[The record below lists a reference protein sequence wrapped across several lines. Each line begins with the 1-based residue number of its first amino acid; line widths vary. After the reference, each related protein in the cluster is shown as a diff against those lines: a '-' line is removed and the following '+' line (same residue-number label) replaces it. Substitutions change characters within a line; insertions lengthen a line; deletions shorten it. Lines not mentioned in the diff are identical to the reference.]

1 MAAQRDI
8 SPVFVEGLDIS
19 AYGITR
25 SVGRHGVP
33 VYALNDKLRD
43 PLRYSKYVRE
53 CFVYPDDP
61 TQPRAYA
68 GDSVANEDV
77 LCKLILE
84 WGARFAQKPVLFATS
99 DWFARF
105 LSSRQQELKD
115 RFLFHW
121 VEPQLFNTIVDKG
134 SMVRFCERVG
144 VKVPHTHITRPED
157 DIAQVARG
165 FVYPC
170 LIKPIHR
177 YTVGFPVES
186 AKVLIAQTAQEA
198 QDFFAK
204 YPQMKGATL
213 MQELIEGG
221 DDQVFQYTAL
231 VNTQGEIAAY
241 STVRKLR
248 QYPAGYGSMCY
259 GVTEYNEALALAG
272 RDLILALGYRGLG
285 SIEFKHRQKDGGY
298 YFIEMNTRLP
308 WYNGIFADAG
318 VNLPHL
324 AYLDLASGLFEHN
337 AAGFAPPQQHDRTT
351 WVGYHNYASWF
362 RDTRAGRTGAGRTES
377 GETML
382 RGRMSFFYNVA
393 RAKSYGWWNPSDPKP
408 FLASGFLAARRLAG
422 KLLRKIG
429 LR

>member
-1 MAAQRDI
+1 MPAQRDI

-25 SVGRHGVP
+25 SVGPHGVP

-61 TQPRAYA
+61 NQPRAYA

-77 LCKLILE
+77 LCRLMLQ
-84 WGARFAQKPVLFATS
+84 WGERFTHKPVLFATS

-105 LSSRQQELKD
+105 LSHRQAELKD

-121 VEPQLFNTIVDKG
+121 VPTDLFSTIVDKG

-144 VKVPHTHITRPED
+144 IKVPRTHISCPED
-157 DIAQVARG
+157 DMAQVARD
-165 FVYPC
+165 FVYPA

-177 YTVGFPVES
+177 YTAGFPVES
-186 AKVLIAQTAQEA
+186 AKVLVAQNAQEA
-198 QDFFAK
+198 QDFFGR

-213 MQELIEGG
+213 MQELIEGD

-259 GVTEYNEALALAG
+259 GQTEYNEALELAG
-272 RDLILALGYRGLG
+272 RKLILALGYCGLG
-285 SIEFKHRQKDGGY
+285 SLEFKYRHRDSGY

-308 WYNGIFADAG
+308 WYNGLFADAG
-318 VNLPHL
+318 VNLPYL
-324 AYLDLASGLFEHN
+324 AYLDLASGFSAHN
-337 AAGFAPPQQHDRTT
+337 AAGYAPPQQRDGTT
-351 WVGYHNYASWF
+351 WVGYHNYAACF
-362 RDTRAGRTGAGRTES
+362 REIKTQRSLSRTTFLS
-377 GETML
+377 QI
-382 RGRMSFFYNVA
+382 A
-393 RAKSYGWWNPSDPKP
+393 RAKSYGWWNSADPKP
-408 FLASGFLAARRLAG
+408 FLASGILAARRAAG
-422 KLLRKIG
+422 SVLRKMG

>member
-1 MAAQRDI
+1 MASQPDI

-61 TQPRAYA
+61 SQPRAYA

-77 LCKLILE
+77 LCRLMLE
-84 WGARFAQKPVLFATS
+84 WGARFEQKPVLFATS

-105 LSSRQQELKD
+105 LSHRQPELKD

-121 VEPQLFNTIVDKG
+121 VAPELFKTIVDKG
-134 SMVRFCERVG
+134 SMVRFCEQRG
-144 VKVPHTHITRPED
+144 LKVPRTHITRPED
-157 DIAQVARG
+157 DMQQVARE
-165 FVYPC
+165 FVYPS

-177 YTVGFPVES
+177 YTAGFPVES
-186 AKVLIAQTAQEA
+186 AKVLVANNAREA
-198 QDFFAK
+198 QAFFKA

-213 MQELIEGG
+213 MQELIEGD

-231 VNTQGEIAAY
+231 VNTQGEIEAY

-248 QYPAGYGSMCY
+248 QYPAGFGSMCY
-259 GVTEYNEALALAG
+259 GQTEYNEALTLVG
-272 RDLILALGYRGLG
+272 RELILALGYRGLG
-285 SIEFKHRQKDGGY
+285 SLEFKYRQKDGGY

-318 VNLPHL
+318 VNLPYL
-324 AYLDLASGLFEHN
+324 AYLDLAGKASVQH
-337 AAGFAPPQQHDRTT
+337 AAGFAPPQQRDGTT
-351 WVGYHNYASWF
+351 WLGYHNYAAWF
-362 RDTRAGRTGAGRTES
+362 RETRS
-377 GETML
+377 KHPIS
-382 RGRMSFFYNVA
+382 RMAFLGHVA
-393 RAKSYGWWNPSDPKP
+393 RAQSYAWWNTSDPKP
-408 FLASGFLAARRLAG
+408 FLASGILAG
-422 KLLRKIG
+422 RRMAGRMLRKAG
-429 LR
+429 FR

>member
-1 MAAQRDI
+1 MTASRDI

-61 TQPRAYA
+61 NQPRAYA

-77 LCKLILE
+77 LCRLMLE
-84 WGARFAQKPVLFATS
+84 WAARFEQKPVLFATS

-105 LSSRQQELKD
+105 LSHRQEELKD
-115 RFLFHW
+115 KFLFHW
-121 VEPQLFNTIVDKG
+121 APTDLFTTIVDKG
-134 SMVRFCERVG
+134 SMVRFCERTG
-144 VKVPHTHITRPED
+144 IKVPRTHITRRED
-157 DIAQVARG
+157 DMAQIARD
-165 FVYPC
+165 FVYPS

-177 YTVGFPVES
+177 YTAGFPVES
-186 AKVLIAQTAQEA
+186 AKVLVAQNPREA
-198 QDFFAK
+198 HEFFAR

-213 MQELIEGG
+213 IQELIEGA

-231 VNTQGEIAAY
+231 VNTQGKIAAH

-259 GVTEYNEALALAG
+259 GQTEKNEALAAEG
-272 RDLILALGYRGLG
+272 RKLILALGYRGLG
-285 SIEFKHRQKDGGY
+285 SLEFKYRQKDGGY

-308 WYNGIFADAG
+308 WYNGLFADAG

-324 AYLDLASGLFEHN
+324 AYLDLTNGISEPNTAML
-337 AAGFAPPQQHDRTT
+337 APPQQRDGTT
-351 WVGYHNYASWF
+351 WVGYHNYASCF
-362 RDTRAGRTGAGRTES
+362 REIKYQHS
-377 GETML
+377 L
-382 RGRMSFFYNVA
+382 SRMNFLSHVA
-393 RAKSYGWWNPSDPKP
+393 RSKSYGWWNWADPKP
-408 FLASGFLAARRLAG
+408 FLASGILAARRGAG
-422 KLLRKIG
+422 SVLRKIG

>member
-25 SVGRHGVP
+25 SVGRHGLP

-61 TQPRAYA
+61 TQLRAYG

-77 LCKLILE
+77 LCRLILQ
-84 WGARFAQKPVLFATS
+84 WASRFEHKPVLFATS

-105 LSSRQQELKD
+105 LSNRQAELKD

-121 VEPQLFNTIVDKG
+121 VPPALFTTIVDKG
-134 SMVRFCERVG
+134 TMVRFCERTG
-144 VKVPHTHITRPED
+144 IKVPRTHITHPED
-157 DIAQVARG
+157 DMAQVARG
-165 FVYPC
+165 FVYPA

-177 YTVGFPVES
+177 YTAGFPVES
-186 AKVLIAQTAQEA
+186 AKVLVAQNPQEA
-198 QDFFAK
+198 QDFFAR
-204 YPQMKGATL
+204 YPQMKGVTL
-213 MQELIEGG
+213 MQELIEGD

-231 VNTQGEIAAY
+231 VNTQGEITAY

-259 GVTEYNEALALAG
+259 GQTEHNEALALAG
-272 RDLILALGYRGLG
+272 RKLILALGYRGLG
-285 SIEFKHRQKDGGY
+285 SLEFKHRKRDSGY

-308 WYNGIFADAG
+308 WYNGLFADAG
-318 VNLPHL
+318 VDLPYL
-324 AYLDLASGLFEHN
+324 AYLDLASGLSAHN
-337 AAGFAPPQQHDRTT
+337 AAGFAPPQQRDGTT
-351 WVGYHNYASWF
+351 WVGYHNYAACFHEIKAQRSL
-362 RDTRAGRTGAGRTES
+362 S
-377 GETML
+377 
-382 RGRMSFFYNVA
+382 RMTFLGHVA
-393 RAKSYGWWNPSDPKP
+393 RSKSYGWWNWADPKP
-408 FLASGFLAARRLAG
+408 FLASGIIAARRLAG
-422 KLLRKIG
+422 SVLRKMG

>member
-1 MAAQRDI
+1 MGSPRDI
-8 SPVFVEGLDIS
+8 SPIFVEGLDIS
-19 AYGITR
+19 AYGIAR

-61 TQPRAYA
+61 SQPRAYA

-77 LCKLILE
+77 LCGLMLR
-84 WGARFAQKPVLFATS
+84 WADRFKRKPVLFATS

-105 LSSRQQELKD
+105 LSNRQAELKN

-121 VEPQLFNTIVDKG
+121 APPALFTTIVDKG
-134 SMVRFCERVG
+134 TMVRFCERAG
-144 VKVPHTHITRPED
+144 VKVPRTHITRPQD
-157 DIAQVARG
+157 DMAQVARD
-165 FVYPC
+165 FVYPS

-177 YTVGFPVES
+177 YTAGFPVET

-198 QDFFAK
+198 QSFFEK

-231 VNTQGEIAAY
+231 VNTQGKIAAQA
-241 STVRKLR
+241 TVRKLQ

-259 GVTEYNEALALAG
+259 GQTEKNEALAAEG
-272 RDLILALGYRGLG
+272 RKLILALGYRGLG
-285 SIEFKHRQKDGGY
+285 SLEFKYRQKDGGY

-308 WYNGIFADAG
+308 WYNGLFADAG
-318 VNLPHL
+318 VNLPYL
-324 AYLDLASGLFEHN
+324 AYCDLTGQLSGQPAAN
-337 AAGFAPPQQHDRTT
+337 AAPQQRDGAT
-351 WVGYHNYASWF
+351 WVGYHNYAACV
-362 RDTRAGRTGAGRTES
+362 REIRRQQVKTTQPIR
-377 GETML
+377 
-382 RGRMSFFYNVA
+382 RMTFFGHVA
-393 RAKSYGWWNPSDPKP
+393 RANSYGWWNLSDPKP
-408 FLASGFLAARRLAG
+408 FLASGVLAARRLAG
-422 KLLRKIG
+422 KILRKTG

>member
-1 MAAQRDI
+1 MPAPHDNI

-19 AYGITR
+19 AYGIAR
-25 SVGRHGVP
+25 GVGRHGVP

-61 TQPRAYA
+61 SQPRAYA

-77 LCKLILE
+77 LCSLVLD
-84 WGARFAQKPVLFATS
+84 WGARFEHKPVLFATS

-105 LSSRQQELKD
+105 LSNRQDKLKD

-121 VEPQLFNTIVDKG
+121 VPPELFSTIVDKG
-134 SMVRFCERVG
+134 TMVRFCERAG
-144 VKVPHTHITRPED
+144 VKVPRTHITLPED
-157 DIAQVARG
+157 DMAQVARD
-165 FVYPC
+165 FVYPS

-177 YTVGFPVES
+177 YTAGFPVET

-198 QDFFAK
+198 QAFFAK
-204 YPQMKGATL
+204 YPQMRGATL

-248 QYPAGYGSMCY
+248 QFPAGYGSMCY
-259 GVTEYNEALALAG
+259 GRTEHNDALAAEG
-272 RDLILALGYRGLG
+272 RKLVLALGYRGLG
-285 SIEFKHRQKDGGY
+285 SLEFKLRQKDGGY

-308 WYNGIFADAG
+308 WYNGLFADAG
-318 VNLPHL
+318 VNLPYL
-324 AYLDLASGLFEHN
+324 AYRDLTGQPSGQSAAN
-337 AAGFAPPQQHDRTT
+337 AAPQQHDAIT
-351 WVGYHNYASWF
+351 WVGYHNYAACF
-362 RDTRAGRTGAGRTES
+362 REIKPQRS
-377 GETML
+377 IS
-382 RGRMSFFYNVA
+382 RMTFWGHVA
-393 RAKSYGWWNPSDPKP
+393 RAKSYGWWNWADPKP
-408 FLASGFLAARRLAG
+408 FLASGVLAARRAAG
-422 KLLRKIG
+422 KILRKIG

>member
-1 MAAQRDI
+1 MTSQRGI

-19 AYGITR
+19 AYGIAR
-25 SVGRHGVP
+25 SVGRLGVP

-61 TQPRAYA
+61 SQPRAYA

-77 LCKLILE
+77 LCGLMLQWAE
-84 WGARFAQKPVLFATS
+84 RFQRKPVLFATS

-105 LSSRQQELKD
+105 LSHRQAELKD

-121 VEPQLFNTIVDKG
+121 VSPDLFTNIVDKG
-134 SMVRFCERVG
+134 TMVRFCEHAG
-144 VKVPHTHITRPED
+144 VKVPRTHITRPED
-157 DIAQVARG
+157 DMAQVARD
-165 FVYPC
+165 FVYPS
-170 LIKPIHR
+170 LIKPVHR
-177 YTVGFPVES
+177 YTAGFPVET

-198 QDFFAK
+198 QSFFGK

-231 VNTQGEIAAY
+231 VNTEGQIAAQA
-241 STVRKLR
+241 TVRKLR

-259 GVTEYNEALALAG
+259 GQTEKNDALAAEG
-272 RDLILALGYRGLG
+272 RKLILALGYRGLG
-285 SIEFKHRQKDGGY
+285 SLEFKYRQKDGGY

-308 WYNGIFADAG
+308 WYNGLFADAG
-318 VNLPHL
+318 VNLPYL
-324 AYLDLASGLFEHN
+324 AYCDLTGQVSAQP
-337 AAGFAPPQQHDRTT
+337 AANAPPQQHDGTT
-351 WVGYHNYASWF
+351 WVGYHNYASCV
-362 RDTRAGRTGAGRTES
+362 REIRGQGIK
-377 GETML
+377 TMHPI
-382 RGRMSFFYNVA
+382 GRMTFLGHVA
-393 RAKSYGWWNPSDPKP
+393 RAKSYGWWNWADPKP
-408 FLASGFLAARRLAG
+408 FLASGVLAARRFAG
-422 KLLRKIG
+422 KILRKTG